1 MVLSELV
8 YRHFCIR
15 TFLDSDSHPDS
26 PSHRLSKVSVSTIY
40 GIFTAVEI
48 TSKVCFLE
56 IQKYRNK
63 RLEEENQSQLGR
75 DTEQDDEELTNYQ
88 REGFIIYC
96 LIGELIL
103 AFSECQIK
111 ISFQSL
117 PFLVSSPFHSL
128 THQNT
133 SLLQHL
139 FFFHFG

>member
-48 TSKVCFLE
+48 TSMVCFIE
-56 IQKYRNK
+56 IQKYKNK
-63 RLEEENQSQLGR
+63 RLEEVNQSQL
-75 DTEQDDEELTNYQ
+75 EQDDEELTNYQ

-103 AFSECQIK
+103 AFSKCQIE
-111 ISFQSL
+111 ISFQSI
-117 PFLVSSPFHSL
+117 PFLVSSPLHSKIR
-128 THQNT
+128 
-133 SLLQHL
+133 SLLKRL
-139 FFFHFG
+139 FFIHIG